1 MRESWVTM
9 FLRSCTTNADIRL
22 NASNFLTSN
31 KASEKWAAGSLGE
44 LANNGLTLEQL
55 SRMSSR
61 EMAGKLFDAVEHL
74 TWRAANLQ
82 PADLRK
88 LGPASMK
95 LWEKRGQI
103 PGLLLEKGAHFFLR
117 NGQDQNNSSQAERN

>member
-1 MRESWVTM
+1 V
-9 FLRSCTTNADIRL
+9 RSNR
-22 NASNFLTSN
+22 ASD
-31 KASEKWAAGSLGE
+31 KWAAASSGE
-44 LANNGLTLEQL
+44 LADQGLTLEQL

-88 LGPASMK
+88 LGGASIR
-95 LWEKRGQI
+95 LWEKRGEL
-103 PGLLLEKGAHFFLR
+103 PGLLLEKGAHFFMK
-117 NGQDQNNSSQAERN
+117 NGQDSNGSQAERN

>member
-1 MRESWVTM
+1 MVYEPVKIARPGTVV
-9 FLRSCTTNADIRL
+9 RSNR
-22 NASNFLTSN
+22 ASD
-31 KASEKWAAGSLGE
+31 KWAAASSGE
-44 LANNGLTLEQL
+44 LAGQGLTLEQL

-61 EMAGKLFDAVEHL
+61 EMAGKLFDAVESL

-95 LWEKRGQI
+95 LWEKRGQL
-103 PGLLLEKGAHFFLR
+103 PGLLLEKGAHFFMK
-117 NGQDQNNSSQAERN
+117 NGQESNGSQAERN